1 MAAAMVFQR
10 SIFGPSDVGDPP
22 WTAPWETS
30 YPNSDQVDCIRD
42 GFVMKGVRLATVD
55 RSGYGVGAMTDSAR
69 QPLKTRGP
77 YRKTAQTRVAILEA
91 ALDVFSASG
100 YHSGSLRDIAKRA
113 GISHSGLLHHFP
125 DKISLLDAMLDHRDE
140 IDAATIRQFTR
151 DSASAL
157 HTLVHIAAINA
168 SKPGIVKLYAVLS
181 TEAAAED
188 HPAHQHF
195 VTRYAR
201 TRELVRE
208 AFAGLADEDRLGH
221 GMTPESA
228 AIGTLAIMDGL
239 QIQWLLDPAGI
250 DMPQE
255 LAKYLSTITD
265 IDFTVEPSALN
276 A

>member
-1 MAAAMVFQR
+1 
-10 SIFGPSDVGDPP
+10 
-22 WTAPWETS
+22 
-30 YPNSDQVDCIRD
+30 
-42 GFVMKGVRLATVD
+42 
-55 RSGYGVGAMTDSAR
+55 MTDPTRTPSKA
-69 QPLKTRGP
+69 RGP
-77 YRKTAQTRVAILEA
+77 YRKTAQTRIAILEA
-91 ALDVFSASG
+91 ALEVFSASG
-100 YHSGSLRDIAKRA
+100 YHSGSLRDVAKRA

-140 IDAATIRQFTR
+140 VDAATVRQFTR

-157 HTLVHIAAINA
+157 HTLVDIAAANA

-188 HPAHQHF
+188 HPAHEHF

-208 AFAGLADEDRLGH
+208 AFEGLAGEDRLSPGIS
-221 GMTPESA
+221 PESA

-239 QIQWLLDPAGI
+239 QIQWLLDPSGI
-250 DMPQE
+250 DMPRE

-265 IDFTVEPSALN
+265 IDFTVEVSTLN